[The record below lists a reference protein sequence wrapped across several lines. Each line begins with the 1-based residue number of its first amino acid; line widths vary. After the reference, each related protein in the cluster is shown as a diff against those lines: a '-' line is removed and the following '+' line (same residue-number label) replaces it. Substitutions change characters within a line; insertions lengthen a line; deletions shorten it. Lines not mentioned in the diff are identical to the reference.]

1 MILDTAA
8 LSDFLK
14 EEPGIKRNVTSS
26 TSFEVPVIVLGEY
39 RFGLRLSKHRQIL
52 EEKLEGL
59 LKDVQVLTIEEQ
71 TTVVYADICCELK
84 AAGTPIP
91 GNDLWIAA
99 LVRQYDLPLLSQDK
113 HFDSV
118 QGISRLGW

>member
-71 TTVVYADICCELK
+71 TTVVYADIRCELK

>member
-1 MILDTAA
+1 MILDTTA

-14 EEPGIKRNVTSS
+14 EEPGIRRNVASS
-26 TSFEVPVIVLGEY
+26 TSFSIPVIVLGEY
-39 RFGLRLSKHRQIL
+39 GFGLRLSKYRRIF
-52 EEKLEGL
+52 EEKLEEL
-59 LKDVQVLTIEEQ
+59 LRDVQILPIEKQ
-71 TTVVYADICCELK
+71 TTVVYADIRSELK

-91 GNDLWIAA
+91 ENDLWIAA
-99 LVRQYDLPLLSQDK
+99 LVREHDLPLLSKDR